1 MRDEVGGDEAATDA
15 SSDAVTEDEEEEEE
29 EDNAE
34 GEEVVVV
41 VMPEVEV
48 EVEVPDIYVLEVVK
62 EFDHDHLA
70 FTQGFLYNQEC
81 SSEEASCKDMF
92 YESTGL
98 NGQTSVR
105 MVNAG
110 TGRVEAKTMAEQRF
124 FGEGLTRWGEK
135 LYQLTWQSGA
145 TLVYDA
151 ETLEFLEETKTD
163 LKDGWGLTNDSSH
176 LIATDSGHTLY
187 FLDPETLKT
196 DHKVDVADG
205 DRRVKYLNEL
215 EHVEGEVWANIWMRN
230 CIARIDPATG
240 KVKGWIHAADLTA
253 KELVKSDSLGRRYTM
268 DVLNGIAYDPAT
280 KRIWLTGKQWST
292 VYEVK
297 VVPLSSSPSLS
308 ATLDLNQVRRECI
321 V

>member
-98 NGQTSVR
+98 NG
-105 MVNAG
+105 
-110 TGRVEAKTMAEQRF
+110 EY
-124 FGEGLTRWGEK
+124 LCWGWRHE
-135 LYQLTWQSGA
+135 S
-145 TLVYDA
+145 
-151 ETLEFLEETKTD
+151 F
-163 LKDGWGLTNDSSH
+163 
-176 LIATDSGHTLY
+176 I
-187 FLDPETLKT
+187 
-196 DHKVDVADG
+196 
-205 DRRVKYLNEL
+205 
-215 EHVEGEVWANIWMRN
+215 
-230 CIARIDPATG
+230 
-240 KVKGWIHAADLTA
+240 
-253 KELVKSDSLGRRYTM
+253 
-268 DVLNGIAYDPAT
+268 
-280 KRIWLTGKQWST
+280 
-292 VYEVK
+292 
-297 VVPLSSSPSLS
+297 SSSQSPDS
-308 ATLDLNQVRRECI
+308 ALVVSFPWEHLLQGKRV
-321 V
+321 